1 MPTITIGSSA
11 NVLEASENKGP
22 KISFFRGIEGM
33 FVHRQ
38 TLLNG
43 TASRRW

>member
-22 KISFFRGIEGM
+22 KISFFSVELK
-33 FVHRQ
+33 VCP
-38 TLLNG
+38 
-43 TASRRW
+43 